1 MLLKKIEAVV
11 QSCSVE
17 KVSMEIWLNSQENT
31 CAKVSYLIKKLL
43 FIKKKTLAQV
53 FSLGFCKISKNI
65 IFCKTLQVAAF
76 GLLKSLPKQWN
87 SITWGVLER
96 ITNVQKK
103 KFFTKGF
110 FSKSDQ
116 ITFTEGYI
124 YWRNNL
130 LIWPHLLNKALMEN
144 FIFCVV

>member
-1 MLLKKIEAVV
+1 M
-11 QSCSVE
+11 
-17 KVSMEIWLNSQENT
+17 
-31 CAKVSYLIKKLL
+31 
-43 FIKKKTLAQV
+43 
-53 FSLGFCKISKNI
+53 FSLGFCKISKNT

-96 ITNVQKK
+96 IINVQKK
-103 KFFTKGF
+103 KFPIKGF

-144 FIFCVV
+144 FIFWVVWE